1 MIALTSPVETCA
13 HGWPAGVKL
22 AMLCAATV
30 VLFTVDSLAWHLVFF
45 VAVLLCYALPGRV
58 FQRTGLGRLWPL
70 WPFVL
75 VILLWHVLTD
85 DWGDGLVIVLRMVTA
100 VGLANLVTI
109 TTRLSDMMAVV
120 LRLLRPFERLG
131 LRTGPIALSM
141 ALVIRFTP
149 TLIDKGQVLSLAWRA
164 RARRR
169 AGWRIITPLAVL
181 AIDDAEHVA
190 EALRARGGL

>member
-1 MIALTSPVETCA
+1 
-13 HGWPAGVKL
+13 
-22 AMLCAATV
+22 
-30 VLFTVDSLAWHLVFF
+30 
-45 VAVLLCYALPGRV
+45 
-58 FQRTGLGRLWPL
+58 
-70 WPFVL
+70 
-75 VILLWHVLTD
+75 
-85 DWGDGLVIVLRMVTA
+85 
-100 VGLANLVTI
+100 
-109 TTRLSDMMAVV
+109 MMAVV